1 MDINNIE
8 RCQAL
13 LEKRAC
19 LQQAAG
25 IMAELQRKA
34 KVTIEGLAIKSS
46 SRVELIDEDL
56 NMAIQDAIDARIQ
69 AIEMQIETL

>member
-1 MDINNIE
+1 MNIQNIE
-8 RCQAL
+8 KCQAL
-13 LEKRAC
+13 LEKRAR

-25 IMAELQRKA
+25 IMAELQRNA

-46 SRVELIDEDL
+46 YSVVLIDEDL

-69 AIEMQIETL
+69 AIEKQLETL